1 MIIAVRL
8 LLLLLMVL
16 LFAAV
21 LVDAG
26 KAVAGM
32 VFAMKFSRYCFW
44 VCVE

>member
-8 LLLLLMVL
+8 LLLLLLLLLMMVL

-32 VFAMKFSRYCFW
+32 VFAMKFFR
-44 VCVE
+44 